1 MIRWFACAG
10 VVWAAAWLTVAGQ
23 AGRPTFPGTIDQ
35 HPAIDY
41 RATAAADPVAR
52 LQAGLAAGATLAF
65 DGRQGY
71 LRALLSALRVP
82 IESQVLL
89 FSKTGVQH
97 AFTTPRNPRAL
108 YFNDR
113 VVVGYIPGAPV
124 LEIASHDPQQGIMFY
139 TLRQDAAAVTVTR
152 PDACLGCHVSANSL
166 DVPGI
171 LVRSMFTAP
180 DGRAM
185 PQLGSFVIDHR
196 SPLAQRW
203 GGWYVVGSHGTARHM
218 GNAVIADA
226 ASPES
231 AITTST
237 LNRTRLP
244 DQVDAGAYPA
254 ATSDIVALMVFDH
267 QGRALNLLTR
277 LNWEARIAIAES
289 RLDFTRGDLQ
299 ALITETADYLLFV
312 DEAPLAAPIG
322 AASAF
327 AEVFAASGPRDAAG
341 RSLRTVD
348 LTRRLF
354 RYRGSYMMQSPAFE
368 DLPAA
373 ARAALVARMRAILSG
388 SVDDPR
394 YDSFTEADRRIVL
407 EILRDSV
414 KGWS

>member
-1 MIRWFACAG
+1 MIRWLAWAG
-10 VVWAAAWLTVAGQ
+10 AIWAVALVTVGGQ
-23 AGRPTFPGTIDQ
+23 AGRSTFPGTIDQ

-41 RATAAADPVAR
+41 RGIAAADPVAR
-52 LQAGLAAGATLAF
+52 LQDDLAAGAMLAF
-65 DGRQGY
+65 DGEQGY

-89 FSKTGVQH
+89 FSKTGIQH
-97 AFTTPRNPRAL
+97 AFTTPQHPRAL

-124 LEIASHDPQQGIMFY
+124 LEIASHDPQQGTMFY
-139 TLRQDAAAVTVTR
+139 TLRQDAATVTVTR
-152 PDACLGCHVSANSL
+152 PNACLGCHVSANSL

-180 DGRAM
+180 DGRAL
-185 PQLGSFVIDHR
+185 PQLGSFLTDHR

-203 GGWYVVGSHGTARHM
+203 GGWYVIGSHGSARHM
-218 GNAVIADA
+218 GNAMVSDASNPDA
-226 ASPES
+226 A
-231 AITTST
+231 ITAAT

-244 DQVDAGAYPA
+244 DQVEAGAYPSA
-254 ATSDIVALMVFDH
+254 ASDIVAVMVFDH

-277 LNWEARIAIAES
+277 LNWETRIAIAES

-299 ALITETADYLLFV
+299 ALVAETADYLLFV
-312 DEAPLAAPIG
+312 DEARLEAPVG
-322 AASAF
+322 GSSAF
-327 AEVFAASGPRDAAG
+327 AEVFAAAGRRDAAG

-348 LTRRLF
+348 LTHRLF

-368 DLPAA
+368 ELPAA

-388 SVDDPR
+388 AVADPR
-394 YDSFTEADRRIVL
+394 YASFDEANRRAVL
-407 EILRDSV
+407 EILRDTV